1 MEIFGEYEIDDSRE
15 RVDLDRVHS
24 WLAST
29 YWSPDVP
36 RETIERAWKHS
47 SAVIGAYHDSGQVGY
62 MRIVSDRATF
72 AWLCDVFVDPGTE
85 AVESPAQWSHLR
97 CGTRITRDLPVPP
110 RNARRARSVRV
121 CRLQT
126 HHQPRALD
134 AVPSPRQPFR
144 PVT

>member
-72 AWLCDVFVDPGTE
+72 AWLCDVFVDSGHRGRGI
-85 AVESPAQWSHLR
+85 ARAMVSFALR
-97 CGTRITRDLPVPP
+97 HPDHQGLRQFLLATRDAHVVYESVGFKPITNPERWMQYRPP
-110 RNARRARSVRV
+110 GS
-121 CRLQT
+121 
-126 HHQPRALD
+126 
-134 AVPSPRQPFR
+134 PSAP
-144 PVT
+144 

>member
-1 MEIFGEYEIDDSRE
+1 MTSRE

-62 MRIVSDRATF
+62 MHRLRSR
-72 AWLCDVFVDPGTE
+72 DV
-85 AVESPAQWSHLR
+85 
-97 CGTRITRDLPVPP
+97 
-110 RNARRARSVRV
+110 
-121 CRLQT
+121 RL
-126 HHQPRALD
+126 AL
-134 AVPSPRQPFR
+134 
-144 PVT
+144 